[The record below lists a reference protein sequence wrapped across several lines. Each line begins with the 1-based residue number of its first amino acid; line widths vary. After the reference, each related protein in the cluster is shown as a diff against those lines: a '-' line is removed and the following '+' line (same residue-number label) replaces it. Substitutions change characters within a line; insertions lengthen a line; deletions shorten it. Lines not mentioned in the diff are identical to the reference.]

1 MRVDLDQPVSGI
13 SPSVC
18 DFLNKGS
25 RAVERQKR
33 LQRKRLDYMRWVQHT
48 QDMSSSSS
56 SDNRAKAHRS
66 VRALTRTCLAHGFME
81 TCSDVPGV
89 SQGKA
94 GRWKRWARKP
104 SVWPLLR
111 GPAPAVKKGRC
122 RQGEAALQAWE
133 DILAEFSAKADSD
146 VMETHISP
154 AEVDILAENC
164 CRSAPGQKLFGS
176 LEEAVD
182 AMRASGP
189 EGVELQAKG
198 VLSLEQ
204 LINDDAMC
212 AARSLK
218 LDAPEVLLH
227 MLKDHPSLAVQ
238 KACCA
243 CIAAIVAS
251 GNDGRTCVGALGGI
265 QALVSAMH
273 RYANSVDLQESCCR
287 GLKELAAQ
295 HATNC
300 QSLLQVSGLDAV
312 VEAMRLH
319 PASAQ
324 LQVAACGVI
333 RNTSSGSSKCQS
345 QLASLG
351 AMQRVM
357 CAVAWHSK
365 DVRVQCAGIWA
376 LFCLVLQNR
385 ALQGEA
391 VAQGAI
397 HAVLSAMKAQTSVR
411 AVQEAGCYALRELA
425 SAVVTDVSLWSDM
438 AQAVSRAMRD
448 HSDPALQKAGHAVR
462 QRLFA
467 RGLRRMSTPATQLV
481 KPSIVK
487 RRRLAT
493 PSLPVILE

>member
-1 MRVDLDQPVSGI
+1 MELDLDQPFQGI
-13 SPSVC
+13 SASAC
-18 DFLNKGS
+18 DLLNKGS
-25 RAVERQKR
+25 RAAERQRR
-33 LQRKRLDYMRWVQHT
+33 LQRKRLDYMRWVKNT
-48 QDMSSSSS
+48 QDISASTS

-66 VRALTRTCLAHGFME
+66 VRALTRTCLAHGSME

-111 GPAPAVKKGRC
+111 GPVTAVKKGRC
-122 RQGEAALQAWE
+122 RQGEAALQAWT
-133 DILAEFSAKADSD
+133 DLLAEFSGEADSD
-146 VMETHISP
+146 VMETHQRP
-154 AEVDILAENC
+154 AEVDTLVENC
-164 CRSAPGQKLFGS
+164 CISAPSQILFRS
-176 LEEAVD
+176 LEEALG

-198 VLSLEQ
+198 ALSLEH

-218 LDAPEVLLH
+218 LEAPEVLLH
-227 MLKDHPSLAVQ
+227 LLKNHASLAVQ
-238 KACCA
+238 KACCT
-243 CIAAIVAS
+243 CIAAIITS

-273 RYANSVDLQESCCR
+273 KYSNSVDLQESCCR

-295 HATNC
+295 HATNRE
-300 QSLLQVSGLDAV
+300 SLLQVSGLDAV
-312 VEAMRLH
+312 VGAMRLH
-319 PASAQ
+319 PASAH
-324 LQVAACGVI
+324 LQVAACGVL
-333 RNTSSGSSKCQS
+333 RNTSSGSSKCQN

-351 AMQRVM
+351 AVQRVI
-357 CAVAWHSK
+357 CAVAWHCK
-365 DVRVQCAGIWA
+365 DARVQCAGIWA

-397 HAVLSAMKAQTSVR
+397 HAVLSAMKAQASLR

-425 SAVVTDVSLWSDM
+425 MLSSQM
-438 AQAVSRAMRD
+438 
-448 HSDPALQKAGHAVR
+448 
-462 QRLFA
+462 
-467 RGLRRMSTPATQLV
+467 
-481 KPSIVK
+481 
-487 RRRLAT
+487 
-493 PSLPVILE
+493 